1 MKKKIALFIT
11 LFVIV
16 LTLTG
21 CGVGGN
27 KKYTCEY
34 TKKSDDD
41 LQVIDKRTMEVNS
54 KGELVK
60 YYVKYGYSN
69 YGKDQEKYK
78 KHCDEMKSVPK
89 NDKVAKNADV
99 VKVDV
104 FCDKDNNYEVYMYA
118 EYDISKLK
126 DAEDYKDIYEMIQN
140 NTDKDGKFKQKE
152 WKKQFFKDY
161 NKGKYTCDFE

>member
-21 CGVGGN
+21 CGVGEN

-104 FCDKDNNYEVYMYA
+104 GCDKDNNYQVYMYA
-118 EYDISKLK
+118 EYDVTKL
-126 DAEDYKDIYEMIQN
+126 EGNETYKDIYEMIKE
-140 NTDKDGKFKQKE
+140 NTKKDGTFDQKE